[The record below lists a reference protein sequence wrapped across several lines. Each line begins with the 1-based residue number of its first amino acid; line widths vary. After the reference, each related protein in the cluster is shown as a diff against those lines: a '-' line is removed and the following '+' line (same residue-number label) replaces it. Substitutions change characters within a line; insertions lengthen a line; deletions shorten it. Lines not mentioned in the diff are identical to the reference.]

1 MANHKSA
8 VKSNKQAEKR
18 ATMNKARMS
27 RIRTHLRYVE
37 EAILSG
43 NKTDAQERF
52 REMQSELMRGVR
64 RNLFHVNTAARK
76 LSRISTRIKS
86 IQG

>member
-8 VKSNKQAEKR
+8 LKTIRQTEKR
-18 ATMNKARMS
+18 TLMNKSRMS
-27 RIRTHLRYVE
+27 CIRTHLRYVE

-43 NKTDAQERF
+43 KKTDAQERF

-64 RNLFHVNTAARK
+64 RNLFHVNTASRK
-76 LSRISTRIKS
+76 LSRISARIKVL
-86 IQG
+86 QG

>member
-8 VKSNKQAEKR
+8 LKSNKQAEKR
-18 ATMNKARMS
+18 TILNKARMS

-37 EAILSG
+37 EAIASG
-43 NKTDAQERF
+43 SKEDAQVRF

-64 RNLFHVNTAARK
+64 RNLFHINTAARK
-76 LSRISTRIKS
+76 ISRISSRIKS
-86 IQG
+86 L

>member
-8 VKSNKQAEKR
+8 LKSNRQAVKR
-18 ATMNKARMS
+18 TEMNKARMS
-27 RIRTHLRYVE
+27 KIRTYLRYVE
-37 EAILSG
+37 EAITSG
-43 NKTDAQERF
+43 NKKDAQERF

-64 RNLFHVNTAARK
+64 RNLFHMNTASRK

-86 IQG
+86 LQG

>member
-8 VKSNKQAEKR
+8 LKTIRQTETRTALNKS
-18 ATMNKARMS
+18 RMS
-27 RIRTHLRYVE
+27 RIRTHLRNVE
-37 EAILSG
+37 EAIQSG
-43 NKTDAQERF
+43 KKVDAQERF

-64 RNLFHVNTAARK
+64 RNLFHKNTAARK
-76 LSRISTRIKS
+76 LSRISARIRS

>member
-1 MANHKSA
+1 MATHKSA
-8 VKSNKQAEKR
+8 LKATRQALKR
-18 ATMNKARMS
+18 TAMNKARMS
-27 RIRTHLRYVE
+27 KIRTHIRVVE
-37 EAILSG
+37 EAIQNGL
-43 NKTDAQERF
+43 KKDAQERF

-76 LSRISTRIKS
+76 LSRISARIKS

>member
-8 VKSNKQAEKR
+8 QKANRQAQKR
-18 ATMNKARMS
+18 TAMNKARMS
-27 RIRTHLRYVE
+27 KIRTHLRNVE
-37 EAILSG
+37 EAIQSG
-43 NKTDAQERF
+43 NKKDAQERF

-64 RNLFHVNTAARK
+64 RHLFHMNTASRK

>member
-8 VKSNKQAEKR
+8 LKSNRQAEKR
-18 ATMNKARMS
+18 TIMNKARMS
-27 RIRTHLRYVE
+27 RIRTHIRYVE
-37 EAILSG
+37 EAILGG
-43 NKTDAQERF
+43 NKTDAQARF

-64 RNLFHVNTAARK
+64 RNLFHVNTASRK
-76 LSRISTRIKS
+76 LSRISARIKS

>member
-8 VKSNKQAEKR
+8 LKSNKQAEKR
-18 ATMNKARMS
+18 TILNKARMS

-37 EAILSG
+37 EAIASG
-43 NKTDAQERF
+43 NKDDAQVRF

-64 RNLFHVNTAARK
+64 RNLFHMNTAARK
-76 LSRISTRIKS
+76 ISRISTRIKS
-86 IQG
+86 L

>member
-8 VKSNKQAEKR
+8 LKTIRQTETRTALNKS
-18 ATMNKARMS
+18 RMS

-43 NKTDAQERF
+43 KKKDAQERF

-64 RNLFHVNTAARK
+64 RNLFHANTAARK

>member
-8 VKSNKQAEKR
+8 LKSNKQAIKR
-18 ATMNKARMS
+18 TIMNKARMS

-37 EAILSG
+37 EAITSG
-43 NKTDAQERF
+43 SKTDAQERF

-64 RNLFHVNTAARK
+64 RHLFHANTASRK
-76 LSRISTRIKS
+76 LSRISARIKS